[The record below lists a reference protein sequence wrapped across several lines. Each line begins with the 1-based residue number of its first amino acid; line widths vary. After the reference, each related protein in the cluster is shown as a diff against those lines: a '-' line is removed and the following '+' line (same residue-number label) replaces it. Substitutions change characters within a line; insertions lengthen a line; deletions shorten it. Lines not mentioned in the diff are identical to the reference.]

1 MNDLTATHDADQAEP
16 AVGQPRDRDD
26 CGDLWAAWDDI
37 GGEG

>member
-1 MNDLTATHDADQAEP
+1 MTELIVTHDADQAEP
-16 AVGQPRDRDD
+16 VVAKQPDRDD

>member
-1 MNDLTATHDADQAEP
+1 MNDVTLSRDANPEEPVFATQ
-16 AVGQPRDRDD
+16 GDRDD